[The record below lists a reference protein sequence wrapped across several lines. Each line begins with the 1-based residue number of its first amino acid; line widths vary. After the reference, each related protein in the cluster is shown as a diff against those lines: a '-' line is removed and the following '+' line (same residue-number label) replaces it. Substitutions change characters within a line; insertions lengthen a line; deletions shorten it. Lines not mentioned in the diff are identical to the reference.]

1 MTLKEKIIDFK
12 ENLKCSLISR
22 SSNGEDFDNKKAF
35 IIDFSEEL
43 VLAKEIDD
51 FVVRGFL
58 IFPINHIS
66 KLRRN
71 RNDIFYEKI
80 CKAEKLIE
88 PNIKNHDIDL
98 SSWKTV
104 FESISK
110 LSFNVIV
117 RNEYSEEDTFDIGPI
132 IKITNKKVDINYF
145 DARGNLDFEITEIT
159 WDKITLVEFDDIYIN
174 LMTKYLKQNKTQK

>member
-1 MTLKEKIIDFK
+1 MTLKEKIIDII
-12 ENLKCSLISR
+12 ENLKCSHISR
-22 SSNGEDFDNKKAF
+22 TSNGEDFDSKRAF
-35 IIDFSEEL
+35 IIGLSDEL

-58 IFPINHIS
+58 IFPIDHIS

-88 PNIKNHDIDL
+88 PNIKVHNIDL

-110 LSFNVIV
+110 LGFNVIV
-117 RNEYSEEDTFDIGPI
+117 RNEYSEDDTFDIGPI
-132 IKITNKKVDINYF
+132 IKITSEKVDINYF
-145 DARGNLDFEITEIT
+145 DAKGNLDTEITEIP
-159 WDKITLVEFDDIYIN
+159 WNKITLVEFDDIYIN
-174 LMTKYLKQNKTQK
+174 LMSKYLKKSKPKK

>member
-1 MTLKEKIIDFK
+1 MKEKINDLV
-12 ENLKCSLISR
+12 ENLKCSHISR
-22 SSNGEDFDNKKAF
+22 TANGEDFDSKRAF
-35 IIDFSEEL
+35 IIGMSDEL

-80 CKAEKLIE
+80 CKTEKLIE
-88 PNIKNHDIDL
+88 PNIKNHNIDL

-104 FESISK
+104 FESIAK
-110 LSFNVIV
+110 LGFNVIV
-117 RNEYSEEDTFDIGPI
+117 RNEYSEDDTFDIGPI
-132 IKITNKKVDINYF
+132 IKITSKKIDINYF
-145 DARGNLDFEITEIT
+145 DAKGNLDNEITEIP
-159 WDKITLVEFDDIYIN
+159 WNKITLVEFDDIYIN
-174 LMTKYLKQNKTQK
+174 LMSKYLKKSKPKK